1 MLECTQ
7 LLPAVICIIDSRVSL
22 YYLCLHDKLLSV
34 AQVLHGT
41 HPFRILFFIYFHHAH
56 SDLPE
61 EDEST
66 SEAEREV
73 NIQPETKVIYCNN
86 TDLVTD

>member
-22 YYLCLHDKLLSV
+22 YYLCLHHKLLSV
-34 AQVLHGT
+34 VQVLHGT
-41 HPFRILFFIYFHHAH
+41 HPFRILFFIYFHHDHAH

-66 SEAEREV
+66 EAEREV
-73 NIQPETKVIYCNN
+73 NIQPETKLIEAI
-86 TDLVTD
+86 LF